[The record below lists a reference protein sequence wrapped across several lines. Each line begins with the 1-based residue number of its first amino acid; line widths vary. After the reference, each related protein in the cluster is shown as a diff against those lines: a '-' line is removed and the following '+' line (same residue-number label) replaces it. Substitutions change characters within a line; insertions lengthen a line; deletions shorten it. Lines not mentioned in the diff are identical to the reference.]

1 MVHLKMAK
9 ENVDFKK
16 LQTDLEQQEL
26 EVFLQ
31 LPRLILKSY
40 MSFNFSDSEV
50 MINFKDYENLYQLE
64 LSLQLFI

>member
-9 ENVDFKK
+9 ENVDYKK

-31 LPRLILKSY
+31 LPRLILKS
-40 MSFNFSDSEV
+40 
-50 MINFKDYENLYQLE
+50 
-64 LSLQLFI
+64 

>member
-26 EVFLQ
+26 EVFLH

-40 MSFNFSDSEV
+40 MSLNFSDSEV